1 MRDSEPRAGR
11 HITLMVTQ
19 HGGSYQGTVQRS
31 SSIPWDGHQRRL
43 PRELHWREVGLVGMW
58 QGGQPSG
65 QVSLRDTD
73 LWGSGSPQGD
83 FGGD

>member
-1 MRDSEPRAGR
+1 MRDWEPRAGR

-31 SSIPWDGHQRRL
+31 SSIPWDGHQRHL
-43 PRELHWREVGLVGMW
+43 PRELHWREAGLVGMW

-65 QVSLRDTD
+65 QVSLWDAD